1 MQWSRSDHLCVAGQV
16 LHHAGDRWR
25 LTGAIHALAP
35 ARPSN
40 GHQPFSAGSGGRL
53 GYSRAVVVGRDPRG
67 GLMPNRR
74 ADAAV

>member
-40 GHQPFSAGSGGRL
+40 GHQPFSAGSGGWL
-53 GYSRAVVVGRDPRG
+53 GYSRAEVVGRDPRG
-67 GLMPNRR
+67 GPMPKWAR
-74 ADAAV
+74 